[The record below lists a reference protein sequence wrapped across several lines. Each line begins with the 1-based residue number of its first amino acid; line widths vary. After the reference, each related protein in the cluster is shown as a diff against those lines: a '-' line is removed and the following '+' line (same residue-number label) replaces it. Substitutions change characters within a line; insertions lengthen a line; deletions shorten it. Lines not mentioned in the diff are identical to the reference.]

1 MITVEVT
8 AMVQYT
14 CKLSEEDS
22 EKVKEYAEENECEL
36 TEAIDMLYSSDEI
49 DLYHN
54 STESDFSTESIDFAY
69 EEDEL
74 IRRQMGFW

>member
-22 EKVKEYAEENECEL
+22 EKVKEFAREND
-36 TEAIDMLYSSDEI
+36 IDLDVAVHELYSVNEI
-49 DLYHN
+49 DLYRH
-54 STESDFSTESIDFAY
+54 STESDFSTESVDFAY

-74 IRRQMGFW
+74 IRRQISFW

>member
-8 AMVQYT
+8 ASVQYT
-14 CKLSEEDS
+14 CKLSEEES

-36 TEAIDMLYSSDEI
+36 TEAVYALYILGEI
-49 DLYHN
+49 DLYGH

>member
-22 EKVKEYAEENECEL
+22 ERVKEFAKEND
-36 TEAIDMLYSSDEI
+36 IDLAVAVHELYSVNEI
-49 DLYHN
+49 DLYHH

-74 IRRQMGFW
+74 IRRQISFW

>member
-1 MITVEVT
+1 MITVEFT

-22 EKVKEYAEENECEL
+22 EKVKEFAKENG
-36 TEAIDMLYSSDEI
+36 IDLRLAVHELYSVNEI
-49 DLYHN
+49 DLYRYSH
-54 STESDFSTESIDFAY
+54 ESDVSTESIDFAY

-74 IRRQMGFW
+74 IRRQISFW

>member
-1 MITVEVT
+1 MLTVEVT

-14 CKLSEEDS
+14 CKLSEYES

-36 TEAIDMLYSSDEI
+36 AEAVHALYNLGEI
-49 DLYHN
+49 DLYHH

-74 IRRQMGFW
+74 IRRQMSFW

>member
-14 CKLSEEDS
+14 CKLSEDES

-36 TEAIDMLYSSDEI
+36 TEAVHALYNLGEI
-49 DLYHN
+49 DLYGH